1 MSLPRTTQRECQP
14 IGRVLS
20 QGDRRFPPRSLL
32 CQGDRLNLP
41 PWGKVEVLC
50 FFNRRVLPLSAG
62 IVSSAGRCVPKEL
75 RAKHCSVA
83 DRSRCPKPKG
93 AGEIAT
99 IPVVI
104 EPYSNVLLE
113 GRPFLSWAAVVGAT
127 NYSVEV
133 RGPGVHWQKLIEGTT
148 LPYPQEQPA
157 MAYGSAYQVAIIAYQ
172 NNSPLS
178 ASRSAFNL
186 LPERDVRQ
194 ITQAVEKINSLDL
207 PKDEAAYLDLDSL
220 YMGKNLLSAT
230 INMLEAQVREGSL
243 NPGVYRVLGDRY
255 LEAGLPTEAKSHYER
270 AAELATKADNPS
282 ELQRA
287 QDGLKAI
294 LTLNQPKQR
303 L

>member
-1 MSLPRTTQRECQP
+1 
-14 IGRVLS
+14 
-20 QGDRRFPPRSLL
+20 
-32 CQGDRLNLP
+32 
-41 PWGKVEVLC
+41 
-50 FFNRRVLPLSAG
+50 
-62 IVSSAGRCVPKEL
+62 
-75 RAKHCSVA
+75 
-83 DRSRCPKPKG
+83 
-93 AGEIAT
+93 
-99 IPVVI
+99 
-104 EPYSNVLLE
+104 
-113 GRPFLSWAAVVGAT
+113 
-127 NYSVEV
+127 
-133 RGPGVHWQKLIEGTT
+133 
-148 LPYPQEQPA
+148 